1 MLLHEILVAA
11 AREVPD
17 RTALIVPGHPFRT
30 TRPGAVADPSPG
42 PADPATTS
50 WTFAELAARSR
61 ALATTVA
68 KRTSPGA
75 RVGILAHNRAEY
87 VAAYYGVPWA
97 GRVLVPLNPRLHP
110 REWADQLARSGA
122 ELLLGDAD
130 LLGTLAWPGGPS
142 LELGAAV
149 TGEHTD
155 AGWSAADPGADTA
168 FDPAT
173 DESALTWLLFTSGTT
188 GPPKGVRL
196 THRSLTAA
204 MRASLA
210 CRPVDPD
217 TVVLTPFPLAHVAG
231 YQVSAHHLA
240 RRPVVVLRRYLPA
253 ELASVVRE
261 FGVTSLSLAPTMI
274 DALLDH
280 VREGDGLR
288 ERVRSISYGASPIT
302 PELIRR
308 VDGLLGCGL
317 GQGYG
322 MTELSG
328 NAVFLNA
335 ADHRDAATDRPHLYS
350 AAGRPGPG
358 VEIRIVDDAGQ
369 PLPTGAAGEIS
380 VRSEQVADGYWQVD
394 TGEFAAGWFRT
405 GDLGR
410 LDAEGYLYVLD
421 RKKDVIITGGENVSA
436 REVEAVLREHPGVRE
451 VAVVGEPDTRW
462 GERVVAVVVPTAGHT
477 LDPDELVT
485 LCRAHLAGFKV
496 PRRVVFTDA
505 LPVTG
510 TGKISKP
517 ALRERVVEW
526 SRADTRAERTHS

>member
-1 MLLHEILVAA
+1 MLLHEILVDA

-17 RTALIVPGHPFRT
+17 RTALIVPAHTPRPPRT
-30 TRPGAVADPSPG
+30 PGAAGG
-42 PADPATTS
+42 PTTHAPAGAHTV
-50 WTFAELAARSR
+50 WTFAELADRSH
-61 ALATTVA
+61 ALAARVA
-68 KRTSPGA
+68 RRTSPGA

-130 LLGTLAWPGGPS
+130 LTARLDRPEDST
-142 LELGAAV
+142 LELGEAV
-149 TGEHTD
+149 
-155 AGWSAADPGADTA
+155 ADTA
-168 FDPAT
+168 THEADFTAAGDA
-173 DESALTWLLFTSGTT
+173 SALTWLLFTSGTT
-188 GPPKGVRL
+188 GRPKGVRL
-196 THRSLTAA
+196 THRSLIAA
-204 MRASLA
+204 MRGSLA
-210 CRPVDPD
+210 CRPVESD

-231 YQVSAHHLA
+231 YQVPAHHLA
-240 RRPVVVLRRYLPA
+240 RRPVVVLHRWDPA
-253 ELASVVRE
+253 ELASVVHE
-261 FGVTSLSLAPTMI
+261 FDVTNLSLAPTMI

-280 VREGDGLR
+280 VRTGDGLR
-288 ERVRSISYGASPIT
+288 ERIRAISYGASPIT

-308 VDGLLGCGL
+308 VDRLLGCAL

-328 NAVFLNA
+328 NAVFLSA
-335 ADHRDAATDRPHLYS
+335 ADHRPELFA

-358 VEIRIVDDAGQ
+358 VEIRIVDDAGR
-369 PLPTGAAGEIS
+369 PLPTGATGEIS

-436 REVEAVLREHPGVRE
+436 REVEAVLRAHPDVRD

-462 GERVVAVVVPTAGHT
+462 GERVVAVVVPVSGRPI
-477 LDPDELVT
+477 DPDTLVE
-485 LCRAHLAGFKV
+485 LCRAHLAGFKI

-510 TGKISKP
+510 TGKVSKP
-517 ALRERVVEW
+517 TLRARLAE
-526 SRADTRAERTHS
+526 DTPAGR

>member
-30 TRPGAVADPSPG
+30 PSATAVADPS
-42 PADPATTS
+42 TTA

-75 RVGILAHNRAEY
+75 RVAILAHNRAEY

-142 LELGAAV
+142 LELDAAV
-149 TGEHTD
+149 TAEHTG
-155 AGWSAADPGADTA
+155 AEWSADDPPTDAA
-168 FDPAT
+168 FDPAA

-188 GPPKGVRL
+188 GRPKGVRL
-196 THRSLTAA
+196 THRSLIAA

-231 YQVSAHHLA
+231 YQVLAHHLA
-240 RRPVVVLRRYLPA
+240 CRPAVVLRRYLPA
-253 ELASVVRE
+253 ELAAVVRE
-261 FGVTSLSLAPTMI
+261 FEVTSLSLAPTMI

-288 ERVRSISYGASPIT
+288 ERIRSISYGASPIT

-335 ADHRDAATDRPHLYS
+335 ADHRNAASDRPHLYA

-358 VEIRIVDDAGQ
+358 VEIRIVDDANR
-369 PLPTGAAGEIS
+369 PLPAGAVGEIS

-477 LDPDELVT
+477 VDPDELVT

-517 ALRERVVEW
+517 ALRERVLEW
-526 SRADTRAERTHS
+526 SRADSPAGHTGA

>member
-1 MLLHEILVAA
+1 MLLHEILVDA

-17 RTALIVPGHPFRT
+17 RTALIVPTHTPRTHTGHTEHTEHTAARH
-30 TRPGAVADPSPG
+30 
-42 PADPATTS
+42 PATRHPAAPQPAAQHTV
-50 WTFAELAARSR
+50 WTFAELAAHSR
-61 ALATTVA
+61 ALAATVA
-68 KRTSPGA
+68 RRTSPGA

-122 ELLLGDAD
+122 ELLLGDAEPMAR
-130 LLGTLAWPGGPS
+130 LGWTGGPS
-142 LELGAAV
+142 LELGEAV
-149 TGEHTD
+149 TESAHGEPEFT
-155 AGWSAADPGADTA
+155 
-168 FDPAT
+168 PAT
-173 DESALTWLLFTSGTT
+173 DETALTWLLFTSGTT
-188 GPPKGVRL
+188 GRPKGVRL
-196 THRSLTAA
+196 THRSLTAS
-204 MRASLA
+204 MRTSLA

-217 TVVLTPFPLAHVAG
+217 AVVLTPFPLAHVAG
-231 YQVSAHHLA
+231 YQVPAHHLM
-240 RRPVVVLRRYLPA
+240 RRPVVVLHRYEPA
-253 ELASVVRE
+253 ELAQVIRE
-261 FGVTSLSLAPTMI
+261 FDVTNLSLAPTMI

-280 VREGDGLR
+280 VHEGDGLR
-288 ERVRSISYGASPIT
+288 ERIRSISYGASPIT

-308 VDGLLGCGL
+308 VDRMLGCAL

-328 NAVFLNA
+328 NAVFLSA
-335 ADHRDAATDRPHLYS
+335 ADHRPELYA

-358 VEIRIVDDAGQ
+358 VEIRIVDDAGR
-369 PLPTGAAGEIS
+369 PLPTGATGEIS

-394 TGEFAAGWFRT
+394 TGEFASGWFRT

-410 LDAEGYLYVLD
+410 FDADGYLYVLD

-436 REVEAVLREHPGVRE
+436 REVEAVLRTHPDVRD

-462 GERVVAVVVPTAGHT
+462 GERVVAVVVPTPDRPV
-477 LDPDELVT
+477 DPDALVT

-510 TGKISKP
+510 TGKVSKP
-517 ALRERVVEW
+517 ALREQLAEAQPS
-526 SRADTRAERTHS
+526 SRNTPNHLAEHA